1 MKFAM
6 FGAGGTGGVLGGYLA
21 LAGHDVTL
29 IARGRHLEALQ
40 KDGLTIETAHRGVL
54 HIKNV
59 KAETAELYS
68 ETPDV
73 LFVCCKYYGLA
84 DAIAFA
90 KRAASEDTLIVP
102 ILNVFGTGEVMQK
115 DLPGLTVLDGCIYI
129 FGNLKAPG
137 VLEQPQKI
145 LRVIFGFRPGQ
156 DKRLEE
162 KAKALE
168 KLLQDADIRGHYSLD
183 IRRDA
188 LTKFGFVSPMGAAGL
203 YHNVTSE
210 AFQKEGAVRETFIGL
225 IREVEALG
233 KAMGIVFE
241 KDLQESGIALI
252 DAFKPGL
259 KTSMQRDVEKGGAS
273 EFEGLVNS
281 VVALGER
288 YGVPVPL
295 YKKIS
300 DWGREKGI
308 R

>member
-21 LAGHDVTL
+21 LAGYDVTL

-115 DLPGLTVLDGCIYI
+115 ELPGLTVLDGCIYI

>member
-1 MKFAM
+1 M
-6 FGAGGTGGVLGGYLA
+6 
-21 LAGHDVTL
+21 TL

-90 KRAASEDTLIVP
+90 KRAASEDTLIIP

>member
-115 DLPGLTVLDGCIYI
+115 ELPGLTVLDGCIYI

>member
-21 LAGHDVTL
+21 LAGYDVTL
-29 IARGRHLEALQ
+29 IARGRHLAALQ

-115 DLPGLTVLDGCIYI
+115 ELPGLTVLDGCIYI

-168 KLLQDADIRGHYSLD
+168 RLLQDADIRGHYSLD

>member
-21 LAGHDVTL
+21 LAGYDVTL

-115 DLPGLTVLDGCIYI
+115 ELPGLTVLDGCIYI

-137 VLEQPQKI
+137 VLEQPQNI

-273 EFEGLVNS
+273 EFAGLVNS

-295 YKKIS
+295 YKKLS

>member
-6 FGAGGTGGVLGGYLA
+6 FGAG
-21 LAGHDVTL
+21 
-29 IARGRHLEALQ
+29 
-40 KDGLTIETAHRGVL
+40 
-54 HIKNV
+54 
-59 KAETAELYS
+59 
-68 ETPDV
+68 
-73 LFVCCKYYGLA
+73 
-84 DAIAFA
+84 
-90 KRAASEDTLIVP
+90 
-102 ILNVFGTGEVMQK
+102 GTGEVMQK

-129 FGNLKAPG
+129 LGNLKAPG

-203 YHNVTSE
+203 YHDVTSE

-252 DAFKPGL
+252 AAFKPGL

-281 VVALGER
+281 IVALGER

>member
-90 KRAASEDTLIVP
+90 KRVASEDTLIVP

-115 DLPGLTVLDGCIYI
+115 ELPGLTVLDGCIYI

>member
-115 DLPGLTVLDGCIYI
+115 ELPGLTVLDGCIYI

-168 KLLQDADIRGHYSLD
+168 RLLQDADIRGHYSLE

>member
-115 DLPGLTVLDGCIYI
+115 ELPGLTVLDGCIYI

-168 KLLQDADIRGHYSLD
+168 RLLQDADIRGHYSLD

>member
-21 LAGHDVTL
+21 LAGYDVTL

-115 DLPGLTVLDGCIYI
+115 ELPGLTVLDGCIYI

-168 KLLQDADIRGHYSLD
+168 RLLQDADIRGHYSLD

-203 YHNVTSE
+203 YHDVTSE

>member
-21 LAGHDVTL
+21 LAGYDVTL

-115 DLPGLTVLDGCIYI
+115 ELPGLTVLDGCIYI

-137 VLEQPQKI
+137 ILEQPQKI

>member
-54 HIKNV
+54 RIKNV

-90 KRAASEDTLIVP
+90 KRAASEDTLIIP

>member
-90 KRAASEDTLIVP
+90 KRAASENTLIVP

-115 DLPGLTVLDGCIYI
+115 ELPGLTVLDGCIYI

>member
-54 HIKNV
+54 RIKNV

-115 DLPGLTVLDGCIYI
+115 ELPGLTVLDGCIYI

-281 VVALGER
+281 IVALGER

>member
-1 MKFAM
+1 M
-6 FGAGGTGGVLGGYLA
+6 
-21 LAGHDVTL
+21 
-29 IARGRHLEALQ
+29 
-40 KDGLTIETAHRGVL
+40 
-54 HIKNV
+54 

-115 DLPGLTVLDGCIYI
+115 ELPGLTVLDGCIYI

>member
-21 LAGHDVTL
+21 LAGYDVTL

-90 KRAASEDTLIVP
+90 KRAASEDTLIIP

>member
-21 LAGHDVTL
+21 LAGYDVTL

-115 DLPGLTVLDGCIYI
+115 ELPGLTVLDGCIYI

-137 VLEQPQKI
+137 ILQQPQKI

>member
-21 LAGHDVTL
+21 LAGYDVTL

-40 KDGLTIETAHRGVL
+40 KDGLTIETAHQGVL

-115 DLPGLTVLDGCIYI
+115 ELPGLTVLDGCIYI

>member
-115 DLPGLTVLDGCIYI
+115 ELPGLTVLDGCIYI

-137 VLEQPQKI
+137 ILEQPQKI

>member
-1 MKFAM
+1 M
-6 FGAGGTGGVLGGYLA
+6 
-21 LAGHDVTL
+21 
-29 IARGRHLEALQ
+29 
-40 KDGLTIETAHRGVL
+40 
-54 HIKNV
+54 
-59 KAETAELYS
+59 
-68 ETPDV
+68 
-73 LFVCCKYYGLA
+73 
-84 DAIAFA
+84 
-90 KRAASEDTLIVP
+90 
-102 ILNVFGTGEVMQK
+102 
-115 DLPGLTVLDGCIYI
+115 
-129 FGNLKAPG
+129 
-137 VLEQPQKI
+137 
-145 LRVIFGFRPGQ
+145 
-156 DKRLEE
+156 
-162 KAKALE
+162 
-168 KLLQDADIRGHYSLD
+168 
-183 IRRDA
+183 
-188 LTKFGFVSPMGAAGL
+188 
-203 YHNVTSE
+203 
-210 AFQKEGAVRETFIGL
+210 RETFIGL

>member
-6 FGAGGTGGVLGGYLA
+6 FGAGGTGGVLGGNLA
-21 LAGHDVTL
+21 LAGYDVTL

-115 DLPGLTVLDGCIYI
+115 ELPGLTVLDGCIYI

>member
-21 LAGHDVTL
+21 LAGYDVTL

-90 KRAASEDTLIVP
+90 KRAASEDTLIIP

-295 YKKIS
+295 YQKIS

>member
-21 LAGHDVTL
+21 LAGYDVTL

-115 DLPGLTVLDGCIYI
+115 ELPGLTVLDGCIYI

-300 DWGREKGI
+300 DWGKSKGI
-308 R
+308 K

>member
-21 LAGHDVTL
+21 LAGYDVTL

-90 KRAASEDTLIVP
+90 KRAASENTLIVP

-115 DLPGLTVLDGCIYI
+115 ELPGLTVLDGCIYI

>member
-21 LAGHDVTL
+21 LAGYDVTL

-40 KDGLTIETAHRGVL
+40 KDRLTIETAHRGVL

-115 DLPGLTVLDGCIYI
+115 ELPGLTVLDGCIYI

>member
-21 LAGHDVTL
+21 LAGYDVTL

-59 KAETAELYS
+59 KAELYS

-115 DLPGLTVLDGCIYI
+115 ELPGLTVLDGCIYI

>member
-6 FGAGGTGGVLGGYLA
+6 FGAGGAGGVLGGYLA
-21 LAGHDVTL
+21 LAGYDVPL

-90 KRAASEDTLIVP
+90 KRAASEDTLIIP

-129 FGNLKAPG
+129 FGSLKAPG

-145 LRVIFGFRPGQ
+145 LRVIFGFRPDQ
-156 DKRLEE
+156 AKRLEA

-203 YHNVTSE
+203 YHDVTSE

-281 VVALGER
+281 IVALGER

>member
-21 LAGHDVTL
+21 LAGYDVTL

-115 DLPGLTVLDGCIYI
+115 ELPGLTVLDGCIYI

-259 KTSMQRDVEKGGAS
+259 KTSMQRDVETGGAS

>member
-21 LAGHDVTL
+21 LAGYDVTL

-90 KRAASEDTLIVP
+90 KRTASEDTLIIP

>member
-40 KDGLTIETAHRGVL
+40 KDGWTIETAHRGVL

-90 KRAASEDTLIVP
+90 KRAASEDTLIIP

-233 KAMGIVFE
+233 KAMGIVFQ

>member
-115 DLPGLTVLDGCIYI
+115 ELPGLTVLDGCIYI

-188 LTKFGFVSPMGAAGL
+188 LMKFGFVSPMGAAGL

>member
-90 KRAASEDTLIVP
+90 KRAASEDTLIIP

-137 VLEQPQKI
+137 ILEQPQKI

-168 KLLQDADIRGHYSLD
+168 RLLQDADIRGHYSLD

>member
-21 LAGHDVTL
+21 LAGYDVTL

-90 KRAASEDTLIVP
+90 KRVASEDTLIVP

-115 DLPGLTVLDGCIYI
+115 ELPGLTVLDGCIYI

>member
-21 LAGHDVTL
+21 LAGYDVTL

-115 DLPGLTVLDGCIYI
+115 ELPGLTVLDGCIYI

-203 YHNVTSE
+203 YHDVTSE

>member
-40 KDGLTIETAHRGVL
+40 KNGLTIESAHRGTL

-59 KAETAELYS
+59 KAQTAEAYD

-73 LFVCCKYYGLA
+73 LFVCCKYYALP

-90 KRAASEDTLIVP
+90 KRAAGSDTLIIP

-129 FGNLKAPG
+129 FGNLKTPG

-145 LRVIFGFRPGQ
+145 LRVIFGFRPDQ
-156 DKRLEE
+156 DKRLEA

-168 KLLQDADIRGHYSLD
+168 KLLQDADIRGHYSFD

-203 YHNVTSE
+203 YHDATSE
-210 AFQKEGAVRETFIGL
+210 AFQKEGAVRDTYLGL

-241 KDLQESGIALI
+241 KDLVATGIAFI
-252 DAFKPGL
+252 DAFEPGL
-259 KTSMQRDVEKGGAS
+259 KTSMQRDVEKGGLS
-273 EFEGLVNS
+273 EFDGLVNRI
-281 VVALGER
+281 VALGER
-288 YGVPVPL
+288 YHVPVPL

-300 DWGREKGI
+300 DWGKSKGI
-308 R
+308 K

>member
-21 LAGHDVTL
+21 LAGYDVTL

-90 KRAASEDTLIVP
+90 KRAASEDTLIIP

-168 KLLQDADIRGHYSLD
+168 RLLQDADIRGHYSLD

-203 YHNVTSE
+203 YHDVTSE

-273 EFEGLVNS
+273 EFEGLGNS

>member
-115 DLPGLTVLDGCIYI
+115 ELPGLTVLDGCIYI
-129 FGNLKAPG
+129 FGNPKAPG